1 MAAWLQLLLSLSK
14 SSVYLY
20 LPSGPMRLEG
30 NGREQSTLPSYNQEF
45 IIRQSLV
52 KPAPIRVGDHA
63 PRAEGYKVRH
73 ADTLLMLTNSI
84 VSTGLHSDDYKTEL
98 GNCPHGSILDV
109 V

>member
-1 MAAWLQLLLSLSK
+1 MQS
-14 SSVYLY
+14 
-20 LPSGPMRLEG
+20 EG

-45 IIRQSLV
+45 IIGQSLV

-73 ADTLLMLTNSI
+73 ADTLSNSI
-84 VSTGLHSDDYKTEL
+84 VSTGLPSDDYKTEL
-98 GNCPHGSILDV
+98 GNCPHGSILEV

>member
-1 MAAWLQLLLSLSK
+1 MQS
-14 SSVYLY
+14 
-20 LPSGPMRLEG
+20 EG

-45 IIRQSLV
+45 IIGQSLV

-73 ADTLLMLTNSI
+73 ADTLLMLKNSI
-84 VSTGLHSDDYKTEL
+84 VSTGLPSDDYKTEL
-98 GNCPHGSILDV
+98 GNCPHGSILEV

>member
-1 MAAWLQLLLSLSK
+1 M
-14 SSVYLY
+14 
-20 LPSGPMRLEG
+20 
-30 NGREQSTLPSYNQEF
+30 
-45 IIRQSLV
+45 

>member
-1 MAAWLQLLLSLSK
+1 M
-14 SSVYLY
+14 YLY
-20 LPSGPMRLEG
+20 LPSGPMQSKG

-45 IIRQSLV
+45 IIGQSLV

-73 ADTLLMLTNSI
+73 ADTLSNSI
-84 VSTGLHSDDYKTEL
+84 VSTGLPSDDYKTEL
-98 GNCPHGSILDV
+98 GNCPHGSILEV